1 MKSIVLITLLGIYSL
16 LGYGQSIYISGYV
29 NENYMDSISD
39 LVYNIFQKNNSKKLK
54 IYFVDYSEKVGESEP
69 AVITLKKKMK
79 YSAVLDQFYTK
90 SISNANGGAIIPFKT
105 KRLDNLKR
113 ELLTKNSINQLAI
126 LDKCGVF
133 SNDENL
139 QEKIAGNL
147 NDLLEVNPKAK
158 IYVLSFYEPSL
169 KITNLAIEGKTQDNI
184 SSELLVSNNKV
195 VISGDINSTNSNI
208 LRVAIYVNDKEFN
221 LPITQGS
228 SQFAIN
234 KQLNLVNGELN
245 IIKIVVFYGQ
255 NRRTEQ
261 DLKIRVLDNNQVS
274 WIRPSLGA
282 EIINVCWNKESKS
295 PLLVFKFQT
304 SLPITNLTLNIV
316 ENDNSS
322 RFVFRIKDYV
332 EDIWDEK
339 DANKSICLKIN
350 PEMEFRNLGYG
361 GTYFPC
367 QWKENDILFNMYFT
381 YSTDADKEIQ
391 VSESILNIQLIDN
404 GTKDVNKL
412 TDDDRPICPSCN

>member
-1 MKSIVLITLLGIYSL
+1 MLLGIYSL
-16 LGYGQSIYISGYV
+16 FGYGQSIYISGYV
-29 NENYMDSISD
+29 NENHIDSISD
-39 LVYNIFQKNNSKKLK
+39 LVYGLFQKSNAKKLK
-54 IYFVDYSEKVGESEP
+54 LYFVDYSEKEGETEP
-69 AVITLKKKMK
+69 ATITLKKKMK
-79 YSAVLDQFYTK
+79 FSAVLDQFYSK
-90 SISNANGGAIIPFKT
+90 SIANANGGAIIPFKT

-113 ELLTKNSINQLAI
+113 ELLAKNSINHIAV

-133 SNDENL
+133 LNDDNL
-139 QEKIAGNL
+139 QGKIAGNML
-147 NDLLEVNPKAK
+147 DLLDVNPKAK
-158 IYVLSFYEPSL
+158 IYILSFYEPSL
-169 KITNLAIEGKTQDNI
+169 KISNLALEGKKQDNI
-184 SSELLVSNNKV
+184 SSEILVSNNKA
-195 VISGDINSTNSNI
+195 VISGDVNSINSNI
-208 LRVAIYVNDKEFN
+208 MRVAIYVNDKEFN
-221 LPITQGS
+221 LPFTQGS
-228 SQFAIN
+228 SQVDIN

-255 NRRTEQ
+255 NRKAEQ
-261 DLKIRVLDNNQVS
+261 VLKIRVLNNNQVT

-282 EIINVCWNKESKS
+282 EIVNVCWNKESKS

-332 EDIWDEK
+332 EDIWDEN

-350 PEMEFRNLGYG
+350 PEIEFRSLGYG

-381 YSTDADKEIQ
+381 YSTDAGKEIQ
-391 VSESILNIQLIDN
+391 VSESILNMRLIDN
-404 GTKDVNKL
+404 GTMDGNKL
-412 TDDDRPICPSCN
+412 TDEDRPICPSCN